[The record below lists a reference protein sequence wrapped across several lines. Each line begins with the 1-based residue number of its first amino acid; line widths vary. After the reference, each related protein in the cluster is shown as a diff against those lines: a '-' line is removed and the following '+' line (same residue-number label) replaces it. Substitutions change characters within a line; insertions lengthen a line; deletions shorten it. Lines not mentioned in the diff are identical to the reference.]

1 MHPDMENET
10 KLRKIDWLIN
20 QLAIQDQNYARWGII
35 SCDITPQKDIV
46 MGMRDLGKVQS
57 LVENGW
63 VVLPIGTKEPLTIAC
78 GPLVEQGTINY

>member
-1 MHPDMENET
+1 
-10 KLRKIDWLIN
+10 
-20 QLAIQDQNYARWGII
+20 
-35 SCDITPQKDIV
+35 

-63 VVLPIGTKEPLTIAC
+63 VVLPIGTNEPVTIAC